1 MLHSRRR
8 SKITKA
14 TFHRDTDVELTGHE
28 QYGSSIHVEVEFS
41 AERDTPPGDDDPGDA
56 GDREI
61 LGVRVFID
69 RRDLASGF
77 KTAERLYCETPPWL
91 AEAIKGCIDVDALP
105 VDWSDVEE

>member
-1 MLHSRRR
+1 MLHSRRW

-14 TFHRDTDVELTGHE
+14 TFHRDVDVELTGHE
-28 QYGSSIHVEVEFS
+28 QYGTSIHVEVEFS
-41 AERDTPPGDDDPGDA
+41 AEQDWPATYDDPGAA

-77 KTAERLYCETPPWL
+77 KTQERIYCETPAWL
-91 AEAIKGCIDVDALP
+91 AGAIKDCIDVDALP